1 MDGKV
6 LNRNEK
12 EELHKE
18 LNNLLQRYYNC
29 TCSQFAKLMGKFG
42 YSVKQSHKGK
52 DKTRWT
58 LTKISGAKIKEEK

>member
-58 LTKISGAKIKEEK
+58 LIKGNITSLKEE